1 MAHIPDFLWVK
12 MGKNRKTKNK
22 KREEHKK
29 TIPKKEQETKKT
41 KEITGKPQN
50 KGERKKKTQISQ
62 KPFHYTTYSSI
73 FLFFPSL
80 LYLSFVHH
88 EFFLSP

>member
-50 KGERKKKTQISQ
+50 KGERKKKH
-62 KPFHYTTYSSI
+62 K
-73 FLFFPSL
+73 
-80 LYLSFVHH
+80 
-88 EFFLSP
+88 

>member
-29 TIPKKEQETKKT
+29 TIPKKEQETKK
-41 KEITGKPQN
+41 N
-50 KGERKKKTQISQ
+50 KGNNRKTTKQRREKKKTQISQ

>member
-29 TIPKKEQETKKT
+29 TIPKKEQETK
-41 KEITGKPQN
+41 EITGKPQN
-50 KGERKKKTQISQ
+50 KGERKKNTNKPKTFSLYYLFEHFPLLPFIVISIIC
-62 KPFHYTTYSSI
+62 SS
-73 FLFFPSL
+73 
-80 LYLSFVHH
+80 
-88 EFFLSP
+88 